1 MILLAIVDL
10 CTGLKWFVLPLN
22 GLQSGCLLVDVFS
35 KTDILGGGGGIA
47 PVLGQER
54 WLNPTTEEE
63 VQALIVIQN

>member
-35 KTDILGGGGGIA
+35 KTDILGG
-47 PVLGQER
+47 ER
-54 WLNPTTEEE
+54 NCSGTRSRKVAQPDD
-63 VQALIVIQN
+63 

>member
-35 KTDILGGGGGIA
+35 KTDILGGK
-47 PVLGQER
+47 LLQY
-54 WLNPTTEEE
+54 
-63 VQALIVIQN
+63 